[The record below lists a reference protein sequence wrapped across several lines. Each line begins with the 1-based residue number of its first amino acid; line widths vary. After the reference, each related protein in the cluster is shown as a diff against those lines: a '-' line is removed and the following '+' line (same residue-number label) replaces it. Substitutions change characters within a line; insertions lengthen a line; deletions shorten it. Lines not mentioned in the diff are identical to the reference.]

1 MIWSNLLVRITYMII
16 CHLIIIVWNWKW
28 STLILNDYLRDN
40 INLNICQYLWIKS
53 LNSRFYKRFRC
64 CKTIQAYFEP
74 RTNLSEHDTERT
86 RFSLSSSRVIL
97 EPEGDR
103 RNSDD
108 PYNQAIQVVV
118 TFNSIN
124 AKPQPI
130 EQFVKETH
138 QKLMSNEFRSEF
150 KVNTLILNICQSNSI
165 K

>member
-1 MIWSNLLVRITYMII
+1 MFY
-16 CHLIIIVWNWKW
+16 
-28 STLILNDYLRDN
+28 LN
-40 INLNICQYLWIKS
+40 C
-53 LNSRFYKRFRC
+53 RFYKRFQC

-74 RTNLSEHDTERT
+74 PTNLSEHDGERT

-103 RNSDD
+103 RNSND

-118 TFNSIN
+118 TFNSLN

-138 QKLMSNEFRSEF
+138 QKMMTNEFRSEF
-150 KVNTLILNICQSNSI
+150 KVNLLISFLVCQIFSNGEFFKKIAKSTVSYVMQ
-165 K
+165 

>member
-1 MIWSNLLVRITYMII
+1 M
-16 CHLIIIVWNWKW
+16 
-28 STLILNDYLRDN
+28 RDN
-40 INLNICQYLWIKS
+40 INQNDCKSVNIKFCLKC
-53 LNSRFYKRFRC
+53 RFYKGFRC
-64 CKTIQAYFEP
+64 CKTIQSYFEP
-74 RTNLSEHDTERT
+74 RTNLSEHDSERT

-103 RNSDD
+103 RNSTD

-138 QKLMSNEFRSEF
+138 QKMMTNEFRSEF
-150 KVNTLILNICQSNSI
+150 KVNSLISFLVCQIELFTSI
-165 K
+165 S